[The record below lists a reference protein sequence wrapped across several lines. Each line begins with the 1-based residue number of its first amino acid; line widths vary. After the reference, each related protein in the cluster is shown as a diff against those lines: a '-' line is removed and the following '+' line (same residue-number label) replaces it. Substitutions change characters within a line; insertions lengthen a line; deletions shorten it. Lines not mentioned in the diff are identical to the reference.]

1 MVKLS
6 KETKSQIRKPWSRT
20 IIVKLVGRSVSFSY
34 MQNKLVQLWRP
45 VGRMDCLDLSYGV
58 FLVHFLSKEDLDLVL
73 EKGPWFIGDFFLSLK
88 PWEPFFKPSTANVSS
103 IAVWVRLNELP
114 IELYETEVLKHIGES
129 LGKVLR
135 IDAHTAMEARGKY
148 AQLCIQV
155 DIYKPLINTI
165 IIGRFEQPMTY

>member
-45 VGRMDCLDLSYGV
+45 IGRMDCLDLSYSV
-58 FLVHFLSKEDLDLVL
+58 FLVLFFSKEDLDLVL

-88 PWEPFFKPSTANVSS
+88 PWEPFF
-103 IAVWVRLNELP
+103 
-114 IELYETEVLKHIGES
+114 
-129 LGKVLR
+129 
-135 IDAHTAMEARGKY
+135 
-148 AQLCIQV
+148 
-155 DIYKPLINTI
+155 
-165 IIGRFEQPMTY
+165 